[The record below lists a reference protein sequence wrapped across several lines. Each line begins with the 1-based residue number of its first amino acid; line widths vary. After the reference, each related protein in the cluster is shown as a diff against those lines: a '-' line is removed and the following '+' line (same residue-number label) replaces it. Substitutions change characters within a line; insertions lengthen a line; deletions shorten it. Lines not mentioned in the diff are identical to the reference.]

1 MHTPFVYRSPV
12 KQMRICLVSPY
23 DLSYEGGVN
32 THIMALA
39 SALTQA
45 GHHVRILGPAS
56 GSVPFGCDGLPGTI
70 AVPANGSVARVGLLV
85 SARAVARYF
94 AHGCF
99 DIVHVH
105 EPYVPGTARL
115 AVRCATAPVV
125 ATFHAYAEREHLLS
139 RVARQAMAWYLGPLQ
154 SAIAASAAAADF
166 ARVVYKGPIQIIP
179 NGIDTAIFTPAAPAS
194 APPFTL
200 SVPRH
205 VRSSEGVLSDSA
217 SSSDPVRVLF
227 VGRFDEPRKGLA
239 YLLDA
244 VIRLRASGRAV
255 TVQIVG
261 SGSPARV
268 ELAGPAGAQ
277 FLGRLSE
284 AALAAAYRD
293 CDVFCAPSIYGESFG
308 LVLIEAM
315 ACGRPV
321 VASDIRG
328 YREAAAGA
336 ALLVTPRDPDALA
349 AALLRVADD
358 TTLRSG
364 LVERGIARAAELDWR
379 RISQHIVSVY
389 RAVGSPLPHS
399 SPSGG
404 AALDVA
410 LRA

>member
-1 MHTPFVYRSPV
+1 MVDGLHV
-12 KQMRICLVSPY
+12 KQIRICLVSPY

-39 SALTQA
+39 SALREA

-56 GSVPFGCDGLPGTI
+56 GSVPIGCYGVPGTV

-85 SARAVARYF
+85 SARTVARYL
-94 AHGCF
+94 AHGGF

-105 EPYVPGTARL
+105 EPYVPGTAHI
-115 AVRCATAPVV
+115 AVRCATVPVV
-125 ATFHAYAEREHLLS
+125 ATFHAYAEHEHLVS
-139 RVARQAMAWYLGPLQ
+139 RVARQAMAWYLGRLR

-179 NGIDTAIFTPAAPAS
+179 NGIDTAIFTPTAPAS
-194 APPFTL
+194 ARPL
-200 SVPRH
+200 SLPALQH
-205 VRSSEGVLSDSA
+205 VRSAGPPHLACANSPAPL
-217 SSSDPVRVLF
+217 RILF

-239 YLLDA
+239 YLLEA
-244 VIRLRASGRAV
+244 IVRLRARGRAV

-261 SGSPARV
+261 SGSAGKV
-268 ELAGPAGAQ
+268 AELAGRAGAQ
-277 FLGRLSE
+277 FLGRLDE
-284 AALAAAYRD
+284 AALADSYRD

-315 ACGRPV
+315 GCGRPV

-336 ALLVTPRDPDALA
+336 ALLVNPRDPDALA

-358 TTLRSG
+358 TTLRND
-364 LVERGIARAAELDWR
+364 LIERGLRRAAELDWR
-379 RISQHIVSVY
+379 RSSQHIVSVY
-389 RAVGSPLPHS
+389 RAAVSTS
-399 SPSGG
+399 SHAISSDGTSVDS
-404 AALDVA
+404 ARYL
-410 LRA
+410 